1 MKNCDELWISGS
13 VARTS
18 AVGAAIDG
26 SALFRGYHHAFEPDA
41 KESSEVGFIDVNY
54 AKTVEFEVVG
64 FFQNHGGD
72 DLMPPLKRVT
82 GASTK
87 VEKR

>member
-1 MKNCDELWISGS
+1 M
-13 VARTS
+13 ARTS

-41 KESSEVGFIDVNY
+41 EKSSEVSFVDVDY
-54 AKTVEFEVVG
+54 SKTGEFEVVG
-64 FFQNHGGD
+64 FFWNHGGD
-72 DLMPPLKRVT
+72 DLMPPAKRVT

-87 VEKR
+87 IEKR